1 MSEYREWK
9 GPTIARS
16 EQDVAGQ
23 PELSC
28 LLAGAYNVAA
38 MAGLWQ
44 KLLKLSIYSP
54 REPALPLLF
63 PTKILMQRVLQ
74 HKSTGMFAAA
84 LIKIA
89 KNWEQPKRPPIVEDL
104 ESGASCGGALGGD
117 CQQCLL
123 LRTITQACSRDEP
136 GPESILCKNPDSGF
150 S

>member
-1 MSEYREWK
+1 M
-9 GPTIARS
+9 IAGS

-44 KLLKLSIYSP
+44 KPLKLSIYSP

-89 KNWEQPKRPPIVEDL
+89 KNWEQPKRPPIIEDL
-104 ESGASCGGALGGD
+104 ESGASCGGALGGRLPTTPASAHD
-117 CQQCLL
+117 HAGMQQ
-123 LRTITQACSRDEP
+123 RRARP
-136 GPESILCKNPDSGF
+136 RVHF
-150 S
+150 M